1 MSIRPINYFGA
12 NESEFVDPDTIMA
25 ASIPLE
31 LSGEAVRSRLCVF
44 KDKDGDEYALRPDL
58 TLPIALEE
66 VEDRRRGKTGEDTL
80 YYSAR
85 AWRLPA
91 ESPQPMEFTQV
102 GFETF
107 GAKSSAEQDV
117 IAFTKVCEAA
127 YNAGVHEVEVEFG
140 DLGVFPAFVDALGLK
155 KSQSE
160 KIKRAFRQARD
171 VDGALKAVPSD
182 LHVKL
187 KSKFK
192 GLPQKE
198 AESFVREVVEGLKT
212 DVIGKRTFDDIAQRL
227 IEKSDELGIVR
238 TTGSV
243 HAILSRVL
251 RVDVPSERA
260 AEALGQIAKS
270 SGLSKLDSQ
279 IENIAQRFDAIAKA
293 DLPVIYSTRFQ
304 TPFGRRFNYYDGFVF
319 EMFDLAARSTAPLG
333 AGGRYDGLLAN
344 LSHGSVNETAIG
356 GVLRPDRVAE
366 AS

>member
-12 NESEFVDPDTIMA
+12 NESEFVDPTSIID
-25 ASIPLE
+25 ASVPLE
-31 LSGEAVRSRLCVF
+31 LSGEGVRSRLCIF

-66 VEDRRRGKTGEDTL
+66 IEDRRRGKKGEDTL

-85 AWRLPA
+85 AWRSPA

-107 GAKSSAEQDV
+107 GAKSSPEQDV

-127 YNAGVHEVEVEFG
+127 YNAGVKEVEVEFG
-140 DLGVFPAFVDALGLK
+140 DLAVFPAFVDALGLK

-171 VDGALKAVPSD
+171 VDGALKPVPSD
-182 LHVKL
+182 LHVNL
-187 KSKFK
+187 KSKLR

-198 AESFVREVVEGLKT
+198 AESFVREVVAGMKT
-212 DVIGKRTFDDIAQRL
+212 EVLGRRTIDDITQRL
-227 IEKSDELGIVR
+227 IDKCDELGVVR

-243 HAILSRVL
+243 FAILDRVL
-251 RVDVPSERA
+251 RVDVPSEKV
-260 AEALGQIAKS
+260 AETLGQIAKS
-270 SGLSKLDSQ
+270 SGLDKLDSL

-319 EMFDLAARSTAPLG
+319 ELFDLAARSTSPLG

-344 LSHGSVNETAIG
+344 LSHGAVNETAIG
-356 GVLRPDRVAE
+356 GVLRPDRVDE

>member
-1 MSIRPINYFGA
+1 MSIGPINYFGA
-12 NESEFVDPDTIMA
+12 NESEFIDPPSVIA
-25 ASIPLE
+25 ASVPLE
-31 LSGEAVRSRLCVF
+31 LSGEGVRSRLCTF
-44 KDKDGDEYALRPDL
+44 KDEDGYEYALRPDL

-66 VEDRRRGKTGEDTL
+66 IEDRRRGKKGEDTL

-91 ESPQPMEFTQV
+91 DILQPLEFTQV

-127 YNAGVHEVEVEFG
+127 YNAGVREVEVEFG
-140 DLGVFPAFVDALGLK
+140 DLAVFPAFVGALELK

-160 KIKRAFRQARD
+160 KIKRAFRHARD
-171 VDGALKAVPSD
+171 VDGALKAVPTD
-182 LHVKL
+182 LHMNL
-187 KSKFK
+187 KSKLR

-212 DVIGKRTFDDIAQRL
+212 GGIGRRTYDDIAQRL
-227 IEKSDELGIVR
+227 IEMCDELGVVT

-243 HAILSRVL
+243 FAILDRVL

-260 AEALGQIAKS
+260 AEALGKIARS
-270 SGLSKLDSQ
+270 SGLNKLDSL

-319 EMFDLAARSTAPLG
+319 EMFDQGARSTSPLG

-344 LSHGSVNETAIG
+344 LSNGAVNETAIG
-356 GVLRPDRVAE
+356 GVLRPDRVR
-366 AS
+366 

>member
-1 MSIRPINYFGA
+1 MSIRPVNYFGA
-12 NESEFVDPDTIMA
+12 NESEFIDPTSIID
-25 ASIPLE
+25 ASVPLE
-31 LSGEAVRSRLCVF
+31 LSGEGVRSRLCVF

-66 VEDRRRGKTGEDTL
+66 VEDRRRGKKGEDTL

-91 ESPQPMEFTQV
+91 EILQPMEFTQV

-107 GAKSSAEQDV
+107 GAKSSPEQDV

-127 YNAGVHEVEVEFG
+127 YNAGVKDVEVEFG
-140 DLGVFPAFVDALGLK
+140 DLAVFPAFVDALGLK
-155 KSQSE
+155 KSQAE

-182 LHVKL
+182 LNVNL

-192 GLPQKE
+192 GLPEKE
-198 AESFVREVVEGLKT
+198 AESLVKEVIDGMKT
-212 DVIGKRTFDDIAQRL
+212 DILGGRTFDDIAKRL
-227 IEKSDELGIVR
+227 IEKSEQRGIVR

-243 HAILSRVL
+243 YAILDSVL

-260 AEALGQIAKS
+260 AETLGQIAKS
-270 SGLSKLDSQ
+270 SGLDKLDSL
-279 IENIAQRFDAIAKA
+279 IENIARRFDAIAKA